1 MPSKKQ
7 SADDKV
13 NQEAQEYLRKAGGL
27 ESGGRRTRGAS
38 KKVDLSPEKPIKKVI
53 IHSRECIHSDIF
65 FT

>member
-27 ESGGRRTRGAS
+27 STGGRRTRGS
-38 KKVDLSPEKPIKKVI
+38 KDELAPEKPIKKVNNQFL
-53 IHSRECIHSDIF
+53 SRFGVSTVSH
-65 FT
+65 